1 MGSSITCNGS
11 THATAA
17 LCSASLIAS
26 CHPSPSISARDT
38 PLAALAAPLGA
49 IVGSGGGGG
58 FETELRAESC
68 AEEKRIDLVWR
79 CPERGT
85 V

>member
-1 MGSSITCNGS
+1 M
-11 THATAA
+11 
-17 LCSASLIAS
+17 
-26 CHPSPSISARDT
+26 
-38 PLAALAAPLGA
+38 AALAAPLGA